1 MARIKILDLPED
13 TKLLPE
19 ELKRVFGGGIKGEST
34 DSILLRNFHIEFRSQ
49 LADPRPTPF
58 WDPGE

>member
-1 MARIKILDLPED
+1 MARIKIMDLPED
-13 TKLLPE
+13 TKLSPE

-34 DSILLRNFHIEFRSQ
+34 DIILRNFSIGFRSP

-58 WDPGE
+58 WDPGD